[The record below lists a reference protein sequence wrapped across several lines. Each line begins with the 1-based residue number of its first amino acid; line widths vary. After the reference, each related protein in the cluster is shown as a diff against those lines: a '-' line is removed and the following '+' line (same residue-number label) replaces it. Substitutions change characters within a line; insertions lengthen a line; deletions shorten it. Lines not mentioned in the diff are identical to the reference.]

1 MNDFAR
7 VVYRS
12 VTGEKASP
20 DIASPDLSPEEQAAL
35 VAMAPALRLAPQA
48 LAALL
53 ARGEEP
59 QEWPVAPHPA
69 PNKLV

>member
-12 VTGEKASP
+12 VTGEEASP
-20 DIASPDLSPEEQAAL
+20 DIAPLALPPEEQAAL
-35 VAMAPALRLAPQA
+35 VAMAPALRLVPQA

-53 ARGEEP
+53 AQAEEP
-59 QEWPVAPHPA
+59 QEWPVVPHAA